1 MASKTK
7 LLLVDG
13 NSVAFRAFFAL
24 YNQLDRFTNQD
35 GLHTNAIYAFNN
47 MLEIVL
53 KAVQPDAAL
62 VAFDAGKTTFRTAK
76 YADYKS
82 GRAKT
87 PSELL
92 EQLPYIKELL
102 DDMGIAHYELKDY
115 EADDIIGTMA
125 KRADEAG
132 WETTIV
138 TGDRDL
144 TQLTTD
150 RTTVQVTVKGVN
162 ELEAYTPAHVKE
174 KLGITPAQIIDLKG
188 LMGDTSDNYPGVTK
202 VGEKTALKLLNQYG
216 SMENLYANVD
226 DMKKSKLKENLINDK
241 DNAFLSKQLAT
252 IDRDAPLTVDLAD
265 VTYAGPD
272 LDKLRDFY
280 TKMNMNSLLKKIGG
294 SVAKPVQAV
303 HFSVLD
309 EQSILALTK
318 LTEPLTFEIE
328 MLEDNYHV
336 AEQIGFFIGTK
347 EETYVSTDVT
357 LLTLP
362 AVKRWLE
369 DAKRDLTVFDGKR
382 NIVAAN
388 RLGVKLPDIAFDV
401 LLASYLINPDEN
413 SNDLGKI
420 AEDHDYHDLPRDED
434 IYGKG
439 AKRQV
444 PEDDKLF
451 GQFARKSDALF
462 ALRPDLTGDLEK
474 QEQTDLFTDMEMPLS
489 RVLAEMEIQGITLNA
504 KTLKAMGTEFS
515 QSIKILEEKIYA
527 EAGLKFNLNSPK
539 QLGEIL
545 FEKLNLPVIK
555 KTKTGYSTS
564 VDVLN
569 ELKSASPIVQDILD
583 YRGWAKLNSTY
594 VVGLL
599 KAQLPDHKIH
609 TRYLQTL
616 TQTGRLSSVDP
627 NMQNIPARDEGKI
640 IRKAFVPSHEGWQ
653 IFSSDYSQIEL
664 RVLSHISGDENMQEA
679 FKHGVDIH
687 ANTAMK
693 IFGLSSPDQVTP
705 DMRRQAKATNFG
717 IVYGISD
724 YGLSQNIGIS
734 RKQAKA
740 FIDGYFDQYPKVHDY
755 MDAMVKKAREE
766 GYVETLFHRRRY
778 LPQIHSRNFNLR
790 KFAER
795 TAMNTPIQGSAADII
810 KVAMIRMQKT
820 LDEAGLQ
827 AKMLLQV
834 HDELIFEAPE
844 EEIAQLS
851 ELVPKVM
858 DSAVHL
864 DVPLKVESH
873 YGPTWFDAK

>member
-272 LDKLRDFY
+272 LDKLWDFY

-489 RVLAEMEIQGITLNA
+489 RVLAEMEIQGITLS
-504 KTLKAMGTEFS
+504 L
-515 QSIKILEEKIYA
+515 
-527 EAGLKFNLNSPK
+527 
-539 QLGEIL
+539 
-545 FEKLNLPVIK
+545 
-555 KTKTGYSTS
+555 
-564 VDVLN
+564 
-569 ELKSASPIVQDILD
+569 
-583 YRGWAKLNSTY
+583 
-594 VVGLL
+594 
-599 KAQLPDHKIH
+599 IH
-609 TRYLQTL
+609 
-616 TQTGRLSSVDP
+616 
-627 NMQNIPARDEGKI
+627 I
-640 IRKAFVPSHEGWQ
+640 
-653 IFSSDYSQIEL
+653 
-664 RVLSHISGDENMQEA
+664 
-679 FKHGVDIH
+679 
-687 ANTAMK
+687 
-693 IFGLSSPDQVTP
+693 
-705 DMRRQAKATNFG
+705 
-717 IVYGISD
+717 
-724 YGLSQNIGIS
+724 
-734 RKQAKA
+734 
-740 FIDGYFDQYPKVHDY
+740 
-755 MDAMVKKAREE
+755 
-766 GYVETLFHRRRY
+766 
-778 LPQIHSRNFNLR
+778 
-790 KFAER
+790 
-795 TAMNTPIQGSAADII
+795 
-810 KVAMIRMQKT
+810 
-820 LDEAGLQ
+820 
-827 AKMLLQV
+827 
-834 HDELIFEAPE
+834 
-844 EEIAQLS
+844 
-851 ELVPKVM
+851 
-858 DSAVHL
+858 
-864 DVPLKVESH
+864 
-873 YGPTWFDAK
+873 

>member
-1 MASKTK
+1 
-7 LLLVDG
+7 
-13 NSVAFRAFFAL
+13 
-24 YNQLDRFTNQD
+24 
-35 GLHTNAIYAFNN
+35 
-47 MLEIVL
+47 
-53 KAVQPDAAL
+53 
-62 VAFDAGKTTFRTAK
+62 
-76 YADYKS
+76 
-82 GRAKT
+82 
-87 PSELL
+87 
-92 EQLPYIKELL
+92 
-102 DDMGIAHYELKDY
+102 
-115 EADDIIGTMA
+115 MA

-272 LDKLRDFY
+272 LDKLWDFY

-401 LLASYLINPDEN
+401 LLASYLINPDDN

-515 QSIKILEEKIYA
+515 Q
-527 EAGLKFNLNSPK
+527 
-539 QLGEIL
+539 
-545 FEKLNLPVIK
+545 
-555 KTKTGYSTS
+555 
-564 VDVLN
+564 
-569 ELKSASPIVQDILD
+569 
-583 YRGWAKLNSTY
+583 
-594 VVGLL
+594 
-599 KAQLPDHKIH
+599 
-609 TRYLQTL
+609 
-616 TQTGRLSSVDP
+616 
-627 NMQNIPARDEGKI
+627 
-640 IRKAFVPSHEGWQ
+640 
-653 IFSSDYSQIEL
+653 
-664 RVLSHISGDENMQEA
+664 
-679 FKHGVDIH
+679 
-687 ANTAMK
+687 
-693 IFGLSSPDQVTP
+693 
-705 DMRRQAKATNFG
+705 
-717 IVYGISD
+717 
-724 YGLSQNIGIS
+724 
-734 RKQAKA
+734 
-740 FIDGYFDQYPKVHDY
+740 
-755 MDAMVKKAREE
+755 
-766 GYVETLFHRRRY
+766 
-778 LPQIHSRNFNLR
+778 
-790 KFAER
+790 
-795 TAMNTPIQGSAADII
+795 
-810 KVAMIRMQKT
+810 
-820 LDEAGLQ
+820 
-827 AKMLLQV
+827 
-834 HDELIFEAPE
+834 
-844 EEIAQLS
+844 
-851 ELVPKVM
+851 
-858 DSAVHL
+858 
-864 DVPLKVESH
+864 
-873 YGPTWFDAK
+873 

>member
-420 AEDHDYHDLPRDED
+420 AEDHD
-434 IYGKG
+434 
-439 AKRQV
+439 
-444 PEDDKLF
+444 
-451 GQFARKSDALF
+451 
-462 ALRPDLTGDLEK
+462 
-474 QEQTDLFTDMEMPLS
+474 
-489 RVLAEMEIQGITLNA
+489 
-504 KTLKAMGTEFS
+504 
-515 QSIKILEEKIYA
+515 
-527 EAGLKFNLNSPK
+527 
-539 QLGEIL
+539 
-545 FEKLNLPVIK
+545 
-555 KTKTGYSTS
+555 
-564 VDVLN
+564 
-569 ELKSASPIVQDILD
+569 
-583 YRGWAKLNSTY
+583 
-594 VVGLL
+594 
-599 KAQLPDHKIH
+599 
-609 TRYLQTL
+609 
-616 TQTGRLSSVDP
+616 
-627 NMQNIPARDEGKI
+627 
-640 IRKAFVPSHEGWQ
+640 
-653 IFSSDYSQIEL
+653 
-664 RVLSHISGDENMQEA
+664 
-679 FKHGVDIH
+679 
-687 ANTAMK
+687 
-693 IFGLSSPDQVTP
+693 
-705 DMRRQAKATNFG
+705 
-717 IVYGISD
+717 
-724 YGLSQNIGIS
+724 
-734 RKQAKA
+734 
-740 FIDGYFDQYPKVHDY
+740 
-755 MDAMVKKAREE
+755 
-766 GYVETLFHRRRY
+766 
-778 LPQIHSRNFNLR
+778 
-790 KFAER
+790 
-795 TAMNTPIQGSAADII
+795 
-810 KVAMIRMQKT
+810 
-820 LDEAGLQ
+820 
-827 AKMLLQV
+827 
-834 HDELIFEAPE
+834 
-844 EEIAQLS
+844 
-851 ELVPKVM
+851 
-858 DSAVHL
+858 
-864 DVPLKVESH
+864 
-873 YGPTWFDAK
+873 

>member
-125 KRADEAG
+125 KHADEAD

-336 AEQIGFFIGTK
+336 AERIGFFIGTK

-444 PEDDKLF
+444 P
-451 GQFARKSDALF
+451 
-462 ALRPDLTGDLEK
+462 
-474 QEQTDLFTDMEMPLS
+474 
-489 RVLAEMEIQGITLNA
+489 
-504 KTLKAMGTEFS
+504 
-515 QSIKILEEKIYA
+515 
-527 EAGLKFNLNSPK
+527 
-539 QLGEIL
+539 
-545 FEKLNLPVIK
+545 
-555 KTKTGYSTS
+555 
-564 VDVLN
+564 
-569 ELKSASPIVQDILD
+569 
-583 YRGWAKLNSTY
+583 
-594 VVGLL
+594 
-599 KAQLPDHKIH
+599 
-609 TRYLQTL
+609 
-616 TQTGRLSSVDP
+616 
-627 NMQNIPARDEGKI
+627 
-640 IRKAFVPSHEGWQ
+640 
-653 IFSSDYSQIEL
+653 
-664 RVLSHISGDENMQEA
+664 
-679 FKHGVDIH
+679 
-687 ANTAMK
+687 
-693 IFGLSSPDQVTP
+693 
-705 DMRRQAKATNFG
+705 
-717 IVYGISD
+717 
-724 YGLSQNIGIS
+724 
-734 RKQAKA
+734 
-740 FIDGYFDQYPKVHDY
+740 
-755 MDAMVKKAREE
+755 
-766 GYVETLFHRRRY
+766 
-778 LPQIHSRNFNLR
+778 
-790 KFAER
+790 
-795 TAMNTPIQGSAADII
+795 
-810 KVAMIRMQKT
+810 QKT
-820 LDEAGLQ
+820 ISCLASLLASLMLCSHCGL
-827 AKMLLQV
+827 
-834 HDELIFEAPE
+834 I
-844 EEIAQLS
+844 
-851 ELVPKVM
+851 
-858 DSAVHL
+858 
-864 DVPLKVESH
+864 
-873 YGPTWFDAK
+873 

>member
-1 MASKTK
+1 
-7 LLLVDG
+7 
-13 NSVAFRAFFAL
+13 
-24 YNQLDRFTNQD
+24 
-35 GLHTNAIYAFNN
+35 
-47 MLEIVL
+47 
-53 KAVQPDAAL
+53 
-62 VAFDAGKTTFRTAK
+62 
-76 YADYKS
+76 
-82 GRAKT
+82 
-87 PSELL
+87 
-92 EQLPYIKELL
+92 
-102 DDMGIAHYELKDY
+102 
-115 EADDIIGTMA
+115 
-125 KRADEAG
+125 
-132 WETTIV
+132 
-138 TGDRDL
+138 
-144 TQLTTD
+144 
-150 RTTVQVTVKGVN
+150 
-162 ELEAYTPAHVKE
+162 
-174 KLGITPAQIIDLKG
+174 
-188 LMGDTSDNYPGVTK
+188 
-202 VGEKTALKLLNQYG
+202 
-216 SMENLYANVD
+216 MENLYANVD

-347 EETYVSTDVT
+347 KETYVSTDVT

-462 ALRPDLTGDLEK
+462 ALRPDLTGDLKK
-474 QEQTDLFTDMEMPLS
+474 QAQTDLFTDMEMPLS

-504 KTLKAMGTEFS
+504 KALKAMGTEFS

-527 EAGLKFNLNSPK
+527 EAGVKFNLNSPK

-755 MDAMVKKAREE
+755 MDAMVKKARED

-810 KVAMIRMQKT
+810 KVAMIRMQKA

-844 EEIAQLS
+844 EEIVQLS

>member
-150 RTTVQVTVKGVN
+150 VN

-810 KVAMIRMQKT
+810 KVAMIRMQKA